1 MNDKPKCEV
10 EAIVCVDVSPQ
21 LLAHPTD
28 RFRTIECEIVWK
40 LSHETKQT
48 SIERSNRKIVRTR
61 CPPEVRWMKRR
72 NQLLL
77 ESGVRC

>member
-10 EAIVCVDVSPQ
+10 VAIVCVDVSPQ

-40 LSHETKQT
+40 LNHETKQT
-48 SIERSNRKIVRTR
+48 SIEGLMVR
-61 CPPEVRWMKRR
+61 P
-72 NQLLL
+72 
-77 ESGVRC
+77 